1 MLEKI
6 IGADDLMM
14 SSGSYYICI
23 EEEGR
28 IELSNESSFY
38 YEHNFLQ
45 VVPHNG
51 VLYPL
56 FIMNM
61 NNSWS
66 IELCSEINAHNTG
79 SSYDVH
85 GTSVEFF
92 EFINSGVV
100 TEDNFDELAFQY
112 NTLMDV
118 QCTSITMAYMCSR
131 DVPESTF
138 KFTCKPELVQFSIE
152 EYKNIIVLLDSVLER
167 LHSWVV

>member
-1 MLEKI
+1 MLIDHTQKLEYHKRMLPLI
-6 IGADDLMM
+6 
-14 SSGSYYICI
+14 
-23 EEEGR
+23 R
-28 IELSNESSFY
+28 
-38 YEHNFLQ
+38 FLY
-45 VVPHNG
+45 HISTCG
-51 VLYPL
+51 VDPD
-56 FIMNM
+56 FK
-61 NNSWS
+61 
-66 IELCSEINAHNTG
+66 
-79 SSYDVH
+79 DVH